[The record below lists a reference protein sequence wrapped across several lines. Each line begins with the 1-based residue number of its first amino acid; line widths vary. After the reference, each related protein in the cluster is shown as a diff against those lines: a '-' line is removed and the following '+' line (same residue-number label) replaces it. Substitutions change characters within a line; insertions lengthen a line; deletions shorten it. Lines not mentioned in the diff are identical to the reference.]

1 MVVLIFTT
9 PGWLPY
15 LAAGPTL
22 IRAAAHLSHKTV
34 ISECA
39 TARATNG
46 TAGGTHV
53 ALLVALAPSSLMPP
67 AVTQCCSGC
76 ATGYH
81 HHLALV
87 SCMSYSLVC
96 MCCSC
101 AISAAVQFSGI
112 QIDLLYARLSS
123 SIVDDNL
130 DISSIST
137 LRNTDE
143 QSVRSLN
150 GCRVTDSLLKIV
162 EHVSSRLCWV

>member
-1 MVVLIFTT
+1 
-9 PGWLPY
+9 
-15 LAAGPTL
+15 
-22 IRAAAHLSHKTV
+22 
-34 ISECA
+34 
-39 TARATNG
+39 
-46 TAGGTHV
+46 
-53 ALLVALAPSSLMPP
+53 
-67 AVTQCCSGC
+67 
-76 ATGYH
+76 
-81 HHLALV
+81 
-87 SCMSYSLVC
+87 
-96 MCCSC
+96 
-101 AISAAVQFSGI
+101 VQFSGI